1 MSDWGHSFLMNTFIQ
16 CTEKCKSMEIVKVV
30 CCPFSNKFLS
40 GNENRPFFKVK
51 KGHRN
56 SPKKV
61 EQGGYY
67 IQEMWDAG

>member
-1 MSDWGHSFLMNTFIQ
+1 
-16 CTEKCKSMEIVKVV
+16 MEIVKVV